1 MPLSKTATG
10 IILAGGKGS
19 RINRNKALITLPDG
33 RALIERSIQVLKGI
47 FTEILIV
54 ANRKEL
60 YEGFGL
66 PVVED
71 LIRGKGPLGGILT
84 GLAYSTSYLNFVMG
98 CDMPFPRPALIELL
112 LEKCGDYDVVIP
124 EAGGEVEPLF
134 AVYSKSCMPVIIDHL
149 QKDDLKVRSVLTE
162 LRVRKISEEEIES
175 VDPERLSFFNVNT
188 EQDLKKAQAILLQA
202 TDSGQRL

>member
-1 MPLSKTATG
+1 MQNASG
-10 IILAGGKGS
+10 IILAGGRGS

-33 RALIERSIQVLKGI
+33 KALIQRSIGVLRDI

-54 ANRKEL
+54 ANQRETYKD
-60 YEGFGL
+60 FSVQ
-66 PVVED
+66 VVED
-71 LIRGKGPLGGILT
+71 LIEGKGPLGGILT
-84 GLAYSTSYLNFVMG
+84 GLAYSTSHFSFVIG
-98 CDMPFPRPALIELL
+98 CDMPFPQPPLIKLL
-112 LEKCGDYDVVIP
+112 LDRCGDCDVVIP

-134 AVYSKSCMPVIIDHL
+134 AVYSKSCLPVIIDHL

-188 EQDLKKAQAILLQA
+188 EEDLKKAQAILLQVPE
-202 TDSGQRL
+202 SGQQL